1 MNDDKNRKIGRHF
14 YNLFCNAAPVSIQQD
29 DFGDIVLSI
38 GDFSI
43 DLDKFDF
50 GLMMEKMAEISNA
63 ASIFLKV
70 NEDLK

>member
-1 MNDDKNRKIGRHF
+1 MNDDKNREIGTHF
-14 YNLFCNAAPVSIQQD
+14 YELFCNNAPVSIQQD

-50 GLMMEKMAEISNA
+50 GLMMEKMDEISKA
-63 ASIFLKV
+63 ASIFLDV
-70 NEDLK
+70 LNSGE